1 MICFSASFYYF
12 CNIIKVSRAYGRG
25 RKERRTMKKIVSLLL
40 ALMCGTMVWA
50 QDGERKEINA
60 LWLRAHYSKAE
71 YMVAMRDGT
80 KLYTALYT
88 PKNKKAEHPVLV
100 NFTQSECEPYG
111 KKVTNIWQDASL
123 EEYLRAE
130 YILAF
135 QEVRGT
141 DRSVADKAN
150 AEQQARD
157 AYDTFVWLLRKAKK
171 NNGNIGVWGVA
182 EDARTALE
190 AAASAHPALKAMSP
204 QGIVME
210 GEFVAKR
217 SAAPMLFVG
226 GEFDAESGESLWN
239 AYKQMTALGGD
250 CRLVVG
256 PWTHKAWREADC
268 SEMELGNETTAEFYR
283 AEIEFP
289 FFEYYLRGAES
300 SGASSAGAFI
310 FFTGENCWRE
320 LIGWGFSEQSLALYL
335 GEDGWLRED
344 APLANQEFT
353 ECEDVLTFT
362 SSVLEQDIT
371 AMGCVE
377 ALLYATASQPKAELV
392 VKIIDVADNG
402 ESEMMVRFDTIS
414 CEDLGADEPK
424 QIALKMVDVAHTFL
438 AGHRIK
444 VQIQSTEGITLHHDK
459 LHPSCIV
466 LPM

>member
-1 MICFSASFYYF
+1 MGVGE
-12 CNIIKVSRAYGRG
+12 KG
-25 RKERRTMKKIVSLLL
+25 RRTMKKIVSLLL
-40 ALMCGTMVWA
+40 TLMCGTMVWA

-88 PKNKKAEHPVLV
+88 PRNKKAEHPVLV
-100 NFTQSECEPYG
+100 NFTQSACEPYG

-141 DRSVADKAN
+141 GRSVADKAN

-157 AYDTFVWLLRKAKK
+157 AYDTFAWLLRKAKK

-182 EDARTALE
+182 ENACTALE
-190 AAASAHPALKAMSP
+190 AAASGHPALKAVSP

-217 SAAPMLFVG
+217 SAVPMLFVG
-226 GEFDAESGESLWN
+226 GEFDAESGECLWN
-239 AYKQMTALGGD
+239 TYKQMAALGGD

-256 PWTHKAWREADC
+256 PWAHKAWRKAD
-268 SEMELGNETTAEFYR
+268 SGEMELDDEVTAEFYR

-289 FFEYYLRGAES
+289 FFEHYLRGAES

-320 LIGWGFSEQSLALYL
+320 LDGWGFSEQSLTLYL

-353 ECEDVLTFT
+353 ECEDMLTFT

-392 VKIIDVADNG
+392 VKIIDIADNG
-402 ESEMMVRFDTIS
+402 ESEMMVRFNTIS
-414 CEDLGADEPK
+414 CEDLSTDEPK

-444 VQIQSTEGITLHHDK
+444 VHIQSTEGITLHHDK

-466 LPM
+466 LPL